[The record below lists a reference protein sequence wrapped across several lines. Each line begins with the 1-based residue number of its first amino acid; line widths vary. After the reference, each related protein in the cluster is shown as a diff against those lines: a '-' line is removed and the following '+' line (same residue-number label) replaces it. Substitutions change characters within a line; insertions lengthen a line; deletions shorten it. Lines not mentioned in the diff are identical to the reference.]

1 MRSDVCQSPLQYP
14 VKCGFIAR
22 RQFRLQ
28 PVGAEAYPKSG
39 SGGEL
44 ARIQS
49 NHWYKPLLVPDGRTQ
64 IEYKVADS
72 LQSVFDQRNRLPQLT
87 AELVDGAFLQIE
99 GHDLGVKLQNNKV
112 VADLVVKVLGQPA
125 SLLLVCVAQFGRN
138 DLRTVFRQCSS
149 LLQSLPLGGSM
160 FGVAG

>member
-1 MRSDVCQSPLQYP
+1 M
-14 VKCGFIAR
+14 
-22 RQFRLQ
+22 
-28 PVGAEAYPKSG
+28 
-39 SGGEL
+39 
-44 ARIQS
+44 
-49 NHWYKPLLVPDGRTQ
+49 LVPDGRTQ